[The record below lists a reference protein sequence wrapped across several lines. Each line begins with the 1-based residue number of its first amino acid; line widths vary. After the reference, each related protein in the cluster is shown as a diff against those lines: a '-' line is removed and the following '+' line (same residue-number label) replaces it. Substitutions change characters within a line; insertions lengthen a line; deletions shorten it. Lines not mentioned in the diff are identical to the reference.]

1 MIMKTLIVLVSFIF
15 ISTYTYS
22 QLKVTDSVFVEI
34 NKLHPA
40 KINFSLYNDKI
51 NVINIDV
58 KNKYQDLIGFI
69 AAYSDSKFFLK
80 KRESVPK
87 EKVISYENFNEMLN
101 KDFLK
106 IYFYYK
112 VYFIIS
118 EDRDNYLVL
127 DVRPILPPEL
137 NKQ

>member
-1 MIMKTLIVLVSFIF
+1 MKTLIVLVSFIF

-34 NKLHPA
+34 NKLNPA